1 MQLERNCYQA
11 GSLRKRPRKNGRPVW
26 EFRYRDN
33 SLPGSPMK
41 QMTLSTVD
49 YPSEAKAR
57 VALQH
62 KLLDINGAGTFKQQ
76 NTVTIGTLIDRYK
89 QEERIEE
96 IVSQKAGMARND
108 SGLQYSTA
116 ISYRTMLEKHIRP
129 AWESVP
135 LSAVKPLAIDT
146 WLRGLTRVEGDKDVA
161 VSVKTRGHLK
171 AMLHRLFERA
181 MFWELMPMAR
191 NPMEFVEIRGISK
204 RQKKPFVLTPEQY
217 QLVVG
222 GLDDPYK
229 PMVQVAMCL
238 GLRVSEV
245 LALQWA
251 DFDFD
256 ALTLKVTRAAV
267 HGRISRVK
275 TEYSQDELP
284 LDASFAALLRSW
296 RKRAPKSLE
305 GWVFVNE
312 STGKVYHASC
322 IQQDYIRA
330 AGRKAKLGR
339 DIGWH
344 TFRHTYRSLLDDAGA
359 PVGVQQ
365 KLMRHAQVATTM
377 NVYGDAQMRSKRAAN
392 SNVVRMVL
400 PEISAMRAAG

>member
-1 MQLERNCYQA
+1 
-11 GSLRKRPRKNGRPVW
+11 
-26 EFRYRDN
+26 
-33 SLPGSPMK
+33 
-41 QMTLSTVD
+41 
-49 YPSEAKAR
+49 
-57 VALQH
+57 
-62 KLLDINGAGTFKQQ
+62 
-76 NTVTIGTLIDRYK
+76 
-89 QEERIEE
+89 
-96 IVSQKAGMARND
+96 
-108 SGLQYSTA
+108 
-116 ISYRTMLEKHIRP
+116 
-129 AWESVP
+129 
-135 LSAVKPLAIDT
+135 
-146 WLRGLTRVEGDKDVA
+146 
-161 VSVKTRGHLK
+161 
-171 AMLHRLFERA
+171 
-181 MFWELMPMAR
+181 MAR

-222 GLDDPYK
+222 ALDDPYK

-284 LDASFAALLRSW
+284 LDASFANLLRSW
-296 RKRAPKSLE
+296 RKRAPKSPE

-322 IQQDYIRA
+322 IQQDYIRT

-339 DIGWH
+339 NIGWH

-400 PEISAMRAAG
+400 PENGAMRAAG